1 MQPYVIKLD
10 EVLMQNGE
18 EKRERLVGL
27 SGLID
32 FERSGLTEIDRQLQS
47 GFEFLYVHKLLPTA
61 HKRGL
66 VLN

>member
-1 MQPYVIKLD
+1 
-10 EVLMQNGE
+10 MQNGE